1 MEGKY
6 IIFDEMIPVVF
17 PATLQHVEVAT
28 GISRKPT
35 SAGFFCT
42 DEEDGDIE
50 AYGGSVSLK
59 LDSREEDAEL
69 IDRLFASKRTN
80 NEKRIL

>member
-17 PATLQHVEVAT
+17 PATLQHVEVAK
-28 GISRKPT
+28 GILRKPT

-42 DEEDGDIE
+42 DEDGNIE
-50 AYGGSVSLK
+50 TYDGSVSLK

-69 IDRLFASKRTN
+69 IDRLFASK
-80 NEKRIL
+80 KDLKWI

>member
-6 IIFDEMIPVVF
+6 IVFDEMVPVVF
-17 PATLQHVEVAT
+17 PAILEHYEVAK
-28 GISRKPT
+28 GVLRKPT

-42 DEEDGDIE
+42 DEDGNIE
-50 AYGGSVSLK
+50 TYGGSISLK
-59 LDSREEDAEL
+59 LDSQEEDAEL

>member
-6 IIFDEMIPVVF
+6 IIFDEMVSVVF
-17 PATLQHVEVAT
+17 PAILEHHEVAK
-28 GISRKPT
+28 GILRKPT

-50 AYGGSVSLK
+50 VYGGSVSLK

-69 IDRLFASKRTN
+69 IDKLFASK
-80 NEKRIL
+80 KDLKWI

>member
-6 IIFDEMIPVVF
+6 IIFDEMVPVVF
-17 PATLQHVEVAT
+17 PAMLQHVEVAT
-28 GISRKPT
+28 GMLRKPT

-50 AYGGSVSLK
+50 VYGESVSLK

-69 IDRLFASKRTN
+69 IDRLFASKR
-80 NEKRIL
+80 I